1 MYAQFQARYGGVRRI
16 VMSICWWVSF
26 RGQEEMPDTSKCTG
40 GGTDRPTGL
49 DRVLRGLSR

>member
-1 MYAQFQARYGGVRRI
+1 MYTQFGPRGGGGERL
-16 VMSICWWVSF
+16 VMSVCGWVSS
-26 RGQEEMPDTSKCTG
+26 RGEEGMPDTSKCTD

>member
-1 MYAQFQARYGGVRRI
+1 MYTQFGPRGGGGERL
-16 VMSICWWVSF
+16 VMSVCGWDNF
-26 RGQEEMPDTSKCTG
+26 RGEEGMPDTSKCTD